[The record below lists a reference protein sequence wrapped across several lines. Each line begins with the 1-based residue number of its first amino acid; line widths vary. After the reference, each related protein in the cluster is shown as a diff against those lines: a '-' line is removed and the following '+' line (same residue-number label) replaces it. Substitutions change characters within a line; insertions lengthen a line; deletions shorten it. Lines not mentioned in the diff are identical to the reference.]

1 MIDFDLLIKAL
12 FIFVFVS
19 WLFAGGYII
28 YLARRNKRGEKE

>member
-1 MIDFDLLIKAL
+1 MFDPNLIKAL

-28 YLARRNKRGEKE
+28 YLAKKNKRRVKE